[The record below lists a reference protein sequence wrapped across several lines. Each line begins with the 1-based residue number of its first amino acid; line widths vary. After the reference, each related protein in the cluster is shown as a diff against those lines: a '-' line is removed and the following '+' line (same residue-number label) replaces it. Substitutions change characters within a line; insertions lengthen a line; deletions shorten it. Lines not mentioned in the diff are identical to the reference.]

1 MEFATIVTGVIA
13 PKTVEV
19 AESMS
24 RACSAA
30 AKVGAAQVQTAGK
43 SLVTAIRGNRKLA
56 VAAGI
61 AAGTVVAAGSAA
73 IALTVHRRRAQE
85 RSLEATERFD
95 DAFDGYLDAL
105 WSGEVSADVI
115 DDLEEA
121 IFDQH
126 TLAERVLERVAEN
139 IAAVEE
145 YTRGLAKTN
154 GFKAEGLIDR
164 LRRKRKSELENF
176 LNHLAT
182 QRQIIEMGNAGAD
195 KPIED
200 ACEA

>member
-1 MEFATIVTGVIA
+1 MEIATVLDDIIV
-13 PKTVEV
+13 PKTAEV
-19 AESMS
+19 AEEMA

-30 AKVGAAQVQTAGK
+30 FKAGAAQAQVAGK
-43 SLVTAIRGNRKLA
+43 GLISAVRSNRRLA
-56 VAAGI
+56 MAAGI
-61 AAGTVVAAGSAA
+61 AAGTFVAAGGAA

-85 RSLEATERFD
+85 RALEATERFD
-95 DAFDGYLDAL
+95 DAFDAYLDAL
-105 WSGEVSADVI
+105 WAGEVSADAI

-126 TLAERVLERVAEN
+126 TLAERVLERVSEN

-154 GFKAEGLIDR
+154 GFKVEGLIDR

-176 LNHLAT
+176 LTHLAT
-182 QRQIIEMGNAGAD
+182 QRQIIEMGNDDAEE
-195 KPIED
+195 PLED